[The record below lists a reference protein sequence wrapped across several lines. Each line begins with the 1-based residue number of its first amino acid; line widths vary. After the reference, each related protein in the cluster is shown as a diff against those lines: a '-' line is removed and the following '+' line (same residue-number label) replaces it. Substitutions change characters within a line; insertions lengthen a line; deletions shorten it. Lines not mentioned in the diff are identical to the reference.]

1 MVLLRLQQTAVAVVA
16 KSPSM
21 TRALLETKLSAI
33 CRSLSGLIT
42 ECSDESSLRF
52 RYFMGLAEAS
62 EDEIRDSRHCWT
74 LRFSDAHHEYAEQTP
89 EQLYKK

>member
-16 KSPSM
+16 KSLSM